1 MPYAPEYLHLVITGV
16 RFEAILYGRNSYNEF
31 AGIAGARD
39 SVDDQLANGRALC
52 RSREWPIFREF
63 KDSDLSA
70 SRHAKKV
77 RGDFEDLIA
86 TLIND
91 PAPEGVRRI
100 VVAYEASRY
109 YRDLDAYLR
118 LRKAC
123 MASNTLLCYN
133 NQVYDLSRRDD
144 RKATAQH
151 AIDAEDEADAIQD
164 RNARTVASQAA
175 AGKPHG
181 RLPFGFA
188 REYAVVGGR
197 HRCIRQY
204 EHPEQGPIVLAAFQH
219 VDGGKSLRSLLQWMN
234 STPEAARSDGKPWS
248 PRTIRIL
255 LSNRAYL
262 GERVHR
268 GTTVKGDWEPIRGLH
283 TPQGRAMFNRV
294 SVLLA
299 DPGRRTQRGTE
310 VSHLLSYLALC
321 GECGDHAMLCSQG
334 VTRRPDPNLTC
345 EAKGNVSMREKVVDA
360 YVEQAV
366 VTWFSRKNVAR
377 AALVPNDEDVAEKMA
392 ACQRLINGYEEQLAE
407 ARELAETLNPAT
419 GKPRLSALSLAG
431 MEERIQPKLDAEKKR
446 LGDMTGVSPLV
457 LRMLGSPDPAEE
469 WTDLTLDQKRELIR
483 RVVTVRLHKAKNL
496 GSNKPELGRIQL
508 AFVGQPGFR
517 DRPLRAPATVP
528 AAASGRPRG
537 AASGTE

>member
-16 RFEAILYGRNSYNEF
+16 RFQAMLYGRNSYNEF

-39 SVDDQLANGRALC
+39 SVDDQLDTGRALC
-52 RSREWPIFREF
+52 RSREWPIVREF
-63 KDSDLSA
+63 IDSDLSA

-91 PAPEGVRRI
+91 PAPDGVRRI

-164 RNARTVASQAA
+164 RNARTVASEAA

-181 RLPFGFA
+181 RLPFGYA

-204 EHPEQGPIVLAAFQH
+204 EHPTQGPVVLHAFKH
-219 VDGGKSLRSLLQWMN
+219 VDGGKSLSSLLRWMN

-255 LSNRAYL
+255 LTNRAYL
-262 GERVHR
+262 GERVHKD
-268 GTTVKGDWEPIRGLH
+268 TTVKAAWEPIRGLH

-294 SVLLA
+294 TVILT
-299 DPGRRTQRGTE
+299 DPSRRTHRGTE
-310 VSHLLSYLALC
+310 VSHLLTYLGLC
-321 GECGDHAMLCSQG
+321 GECGDHAMLCSQP
-334 VTRRPDPNLTC
+334 VTRRPDPNLAC
-345 EAKGNVSMREKVVDA
+345 EVNGNVSMREKVVDA

-366 VTWFSRKNVAR
+366 VEWFSRKDVAR

-392 ACQRLINGYEEQLAE
+392 ACQRLVNGYEEQLAE
-407 ARELAETLNPAT
+407 ARELAETLNPET
-419 GKPRLSALSLAG
+419 GKPRLSAMSLAG
-431 MEERIQPKLDAEKKR
+431 LEERIQPKLDAEKKR

-457 LRMLGSPDPAEE
+457 LQMLGSSDPARE
-469 WTDLTLDQKRELIR
+469 WDGLVLDQKRELIR
-483 RVVTVRLHKAKNL
+483 RVVTVRLYKAVNL
-496 GSNKPELGRIQL
+496 GSTKPDFRRIGL
-508 AFVGQPGFR
+508 SFAGEPGFR
-517 DRPLRAPATVP
+517 DQPLRAPGTVH
-528 AAASGRPRG
+528 ALVGARG
-537 AASGTE
+537 ADAGTQ